1 LIHCRGLVSAGR
13 GSARSVL
20 AQDAVGDELD
30 RVLPVLR
37 SVLFDR
43 TALTIE

>member
-1 LIHCRGLVSAGR
+1 MIDCRGLVSAGP
-13 GSARSVL
+13 GFGAVL
-20 AQDAVGDELD
+20 AQAAVGDELD

-37 SVLFDR
+37 SVLFDL